1 MSHRIDATAC
11 CYQRKSPTCKQQP
24 LQITHPTSD
33 KLEHPNTYFLRITS
47 GSDIDSPN
55 PSSVLAK
62 MFSRLGFLVFLL
74 LSCFICQI
82 ACIPL
87 EERALSARTTI
98 PSVPPILNHANVS
111 SLPLVVPSL
120 GDWENFA
127 YPIPNSKRIL
137 KGRIFT
143 NRPLRR
149 NALHFAID
157 GGIASAKSAISSKG
171 NIRIRATDNP
181 FIFRVPHCYFG
192 MSSKVFGGEAVMSY
206 GNMVEVL
213 EALEQLLEKQQRF
226 LETSFVLTDKEQKT
240 WGHGQIFEK
249 EPLSVTSYL

>member
-1 MSHRIDATAC
+1 MSHRIDATHVATSGS
-11 CYQRKSPTCKQQP
+11 RLGACKQQP

-33 KLEHPNTYFLRITS
+33 KLEYPNSYFLKIIS

-55 PSSVLAK
+55 PSSDLGE
-62 MFSRLGFLVFLL
+62 MFSRLGFLTFLL

-82 ACIPL
+82 ACIPF
-87 EERALSARTTI
+87 EERALSARDTI
-98 PSVPPILNHANVS
+98 PLASPILNHANVS
-111 SLPLVVPSL
+111 SLPLVVPSV

-157 GGIASAKSAISSKG
+157 GGIA
-171 NIRIRATDNP
+171 RAN
-181 FIFRVPHCYFG
+181 
-192 MSSKVFGGEAVMSY
+192 SKVLGGEAVMSY

-213 EALEQLLEKQQRF
+213 EALEQLLENQQRF
-226 LETSFVLTDKEQKT
+226 LETSFVLTDKDQKT
-240 WGHGQIFEK
+240 WGHGEIFEK